1 MSAWNPGDG
10 DHDHDTVT
18 FGSQGRPWS
27 SARRRLVIG
36 SVGLAAGLFVA
47 LVVAD
52 ADDIGRQ
59 ANGEPGATPTPVVVA
74 GSVEMTGY
82 HDERGPE
89 FAVEL
94 FNTGDESITVS
105 GLAFDDIHRQ
115 LVGIQEET
123 RLPAG
128 VWKSFRFWAPP
139 DCFAGVPDK
148 LTSVRVTRRT
158 GGQDFE
164 EEVALPDH
172 GRTLLDY
179 HELLCAPDVQPRAQ
193 DELVGVWVLDEA
205 YPAYDAEGF
214 QLWRFEPDGS
224 FAADNGAG
232 LLRNAARGL
241 KGTYSLRN
249 GGLRIDVEG
258 GFWCTPDERT
268 VWRPSLLQTW
278 KGSSLGDHPV
288 LALKWLDGD
297 CPNDEEGTVWVMR
310 RILDRAG

>member
-1 MSAWNPGDG
+1 MSGWNPGEE

-18 FGSQGRPWS
+18 FGSEERPWS
-27 SARRRLVIG
+27 PVTRRLVIG
-36 SVGLAAGLFVA
+36 AVGLAAALVVA

-52 ADDIGRQ
+52 QDDVGRQ
-59 ANGEPGATPTPVVVA
+59 PATEAGGASIPVVVA

-105 GLAFDDIHRQ
+105 GLAFDDFHRE

-139 DCFAGVPDK
+139 DCFQGVPEK
-148 LTSVRVTRRT
+148 LTSVRVTRRI
-158 GGQDFE
+158 GDLESE
-164 EEVALPDH
+164 EDVALPDR

-193 DELVGVWVLDEA
+193 EELVGVWVLDEA
-205 YPAYDAEGF
+205 YPAYDAEGV

-224 FAADNGAG
+224 FVADNGAG

-241 KGTYSLRN
+241 EGTYSLMN

-258 GFWCTPDERT
+258 GFWCTPEERT
-268 VWRPSLLQTW
+268 VWRPSLLETW
-278 KGSSLGDHPV
+278 RGSSLGDHPV

-297 CPNDEEGTVWVMR
+297 CPDDEEGTVWVMR
-310 RILDRAG
+310 RIVDRAE